1 MTESTSVSEATTPDM
16 TGRVA
21 VIPGGTGAV
30 GEGVVRAWLDAGA
43 SVIIPS
49 RTQGR
54 VDQFRGVLGALGD
67 NDNLHF
73 VVGDYTSFDGAE
85 AIAARISAEFGA
97 VTDLIASIGGWWQG
111 APLWEISEADW
122 NHFFLGLTTAHV
134 AQVRAWIP
142 RLPETGSYQLILGGS
157 AETPVP
163 GSAIISMEQAALLMM
178 HRVVAAEVGDQRR
191 LFTQI
196 LGPVDTRL
204 RHRVDPEWVSA
215 AEVGHLSIVA
225 AHSTHGSDLLPMR
238 TKAAYR
244 DALTAL
250 GREAGAL

>member
-1 MTESTSVSEATTPDM
+1 MV
-16 TGRVA
+16 GRVA

-30 GEGVVRAWLDAGA
+30 GEGLVRAWLNAGA
-43 SVIIPS
+43 TVIVPS

-54 VDQFRGVLGALGD
+54 VEQFRGVLGDLGTSD
-67 NDNLHF
+67 RLHF
-73 VVGDYTSFDGAE
+73 VVGDYTSFEGAE
-85 AIAARISAEFGA
+85 AIAARISAEHGE

-111 APLWEISEADW
+111 APLWEITEADW
-122 NHFFLGLTTAHV
+122 NHFFIGLTTAHV

-142 RLPETGSYQLILGGS
+142 RLSETGSYQLILGGS

-163 GSAIISMEQAALLMM
+163 GSAIINMEQAALLMM
-178 HRVVAAEVGDQRR
+178 HRVVTAEVGDQRR

-204 RHRVDPEWVSA
+204 RHQVDPEWVSA
-215 AEVGHLSIVA
+215 AEVGYLSVVA
-225 AHSTHGSDLLPMR
+225 AHSRHVSELIPMR

-244 DALTAL
+244 DALELL
-250 GREAGAL
+250 GTEGGAL